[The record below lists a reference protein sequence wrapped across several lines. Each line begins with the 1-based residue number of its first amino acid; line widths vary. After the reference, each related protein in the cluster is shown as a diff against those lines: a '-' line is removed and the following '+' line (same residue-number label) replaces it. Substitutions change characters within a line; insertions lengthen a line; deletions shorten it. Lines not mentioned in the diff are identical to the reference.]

1 MGKQRGKKG
10 KGREDGRMGREMG
23 REGGRDKRWGR
34 WGGKIGVRNNY
45 LHSHIRIFKGE
56 QKTFREI
63 YFSEGV
69 RDSFW
74 SYFIP
79 SVARDEMGPK
89 RVENPRGKV
98 NLKVFCSHEKILI

>member
-1 MGKQRGKKG
+1 MILSVKHYVIIDNYIIILYLINVC
-10 KGREDGRMGREMG
+10 DG
-23 REGGRDKRWGR
+23 
-34 WGGKIGVRNNY
+34 NNY